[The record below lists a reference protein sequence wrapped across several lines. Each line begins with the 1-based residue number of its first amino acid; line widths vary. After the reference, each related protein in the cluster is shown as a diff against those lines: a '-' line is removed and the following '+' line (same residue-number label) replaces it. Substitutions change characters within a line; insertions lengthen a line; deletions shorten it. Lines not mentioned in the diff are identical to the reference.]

1 MTDFSRRFEVLE
13 EIVKTEQSYV
23 NFLERLVKI
32 FILPIRALVGT
43 PEQVLSADD
52 IKVLFANVEIIY
64 QFNYELSAQLRTRM
78 NNKRA
83 SFQLGDIFVKMT
95 PYFKMYAEY
104 LRNYDQSQALL
115 LRLQGKHKDFKIF
128 MEAQRTK
135 HKEHMQL
142 RDLLIMPV
150 QRIPRYR
157 LLLEELIKQT
167 PASNMDYANI
177 KEALQAIVEVA
188 DEVNKDIEEHERM
201 NKIVAIE
208 NRLSNP
214 PDNLVAP
221 HRKFIREASFTR
233 IEKHRKKEIT
243 FFLFNDVLVFGQQG
257 NSFASAFKLGS
268 KKLKVKIVASL
279 HAVSVLDIPESD
291 DLNGHFFQLCISP
304 QRKMLYFQSKT
315 VEEKASWIVS
325 LVETIGD
332 YNNKMNER
340 MDNIQRADSSTPIE
354 LLKSDSESNTPL
366 NSPGPASPNVPPNN
380 SNSNNSSPKSS
391 RKSGSHKKK
400 RTSGSHK
407 DKDKVKDKDK
417 SDRPPSVNEESVSE
431 SSAEGKGQTSTT
443 SGAMSVTLKPPVKD
457 EDDEAGLLFEKLSLR
472 ASVMVNPADLH
483 KFVQRENMKAG
494 LKRPYETLRPTS
506 PNSRSTGVPDRR
518 MPSPSLAPNPALYNS
533 NNNNNTN
540 STSPTAESPR
550 NAANSVA
557 TPPPPMARMA
567 SKPNLKSPPLSPNHP
582 TEDQTSPS
590 IPKRPSD
597 PALHEGQITKKAS
610 DPSLNTGQITKKAS
624 DPSLNTGQI
633 TKKSSD
639 PALNTSHVNKDG
651 GDVSPTPMPRP
662 TPPTTPRGTSGGTL
676 RKQPSIPDVA
686 SQITNHNSASETS
699 PSQPRPTPP
708 TTPRGN
714 NGTLRKQPSVAE
726 MNANQVNSPN
736 ATNTAPTPVP
746 RRPSDAS
753 RNSMLRSQPSSGDL
767 NANNQISS
775 PNGSNPTSPTPVPR
789 RPSDPKINANQIV
802 SGPNSSPTP
811 APRLSDATKPQLNLN
826 GLKSSPTSSTN
837 GSPESSK
844 TSSPRDGPTSGPQ
857 SAPPHNKRIS
867 APEAHR
873 HDVNPGSPR
882 DSTGEKPPVVTRPA
896 AAGTRHALEKPVAP
910 APNAKGLAAPP
921 KKRPMAVSGGPSPNS
936 PGQQKQPPMLRNP
949 SVGQLNGPKLPPRPG
964 VKKVSATSLD
974 K

>member
-1 MTDFSRRFEVLE
+1 MDFSRRFEVLE

-115 LRLQGKHKDFKIF
+115 LRLQAKHKDFKVF
-128 MEAQRTK
+128 TEAQRAK

-167 PASNMDYANI
+167 PPSNMDYQNI

-233 IEKHRKKEIT
+233 IEKHRKKEVA
-243 FFLFNDVLVFGQQG
+243 FFLFNDILVFAQLG

-268 KKLKVKIVASL
+268 KKLKVKIVCSL

-304 QRKMLYFQSKT
+304 QRKMLYFQSKNL
-315 VEEKASWIVS
+315 EDKAGWIIS
-325 LVETIGD
+325 LVETIAD
-332 YNNKMNER
+332 YTNKMNER
-340 MDNIQRADSSTPIE
+340 MDNIQRADTTLPIE
-354 LLKSDSESNTPL
+354 LMKSDSASESNTPL
-366 NSPGPASPNVPPNN
+366 NSPGPASPNVPANN
-380 SNSNNSSPKSS
+380 SNSNNSSPKAS
-391 RKSGSHKKK
+391 RKSGSYKTGKK

-407 DKDKVKDKDK
+407 EKKDKDKDK
-417 SDRPPSVNEESVSE
+417 SDRPMSINEESVSE
-431 SSAEGKGQTSTT
+431 SSAEAKGNHN
-443 SGAMSVTLKPPVKD
+443 GGMSVTLKPPVKD
-457 EDDEAGLLFEKLSLR
+457 DDDEAGLLFEKLSLR

-506 PNSRSTGVPDRR
+506 PNRQSPGIPDRR
-518 MPSPSLAPNPALYNS
+518 MPSPTLTPNPLLTS
-533 NNNNNTN
+533 NTN
-540 STSPTAESPR
+540 NITAGNTSPAPESPR
-550 NAANSVA
+550 NASQSVSVGS
-557 TPPPPMARMA
+557 PPPPMARMA
-567 SKPNLKSPPLSPNHP
+567 SKPNLKSPPLSPHHP
-582 TEDQTSPS
+582 AEDQTSPS
-590 IPKRPSD
+590 ITKKPSD
-597 PALHEGQITKKAS
+597 PALNDGVITKKAS
-610 DPSLNTGQITKKAS
+610 DPSLNTGQVTKKPS
-624 DPSLNTGQI
+624 DPALNAGQV
-633 TKKSSD
+633 TKKPSD
-639 PALNTSHVNKDG
+639 PALNTSQVNKDG
-651 GDVSPTPMPRP
+651 GEAPTPMARP

-676 RKQPSIPDVA
+676 RKQPSIPDVTN
-686 SQITNHNSASETS
+686 QITNANTS
-699 PSQPRPTPP
+699 PTPP
-708 TTPRGN
+708 ITPRGN
-714 NGTLRKQPSVAE
+714 SVTLRKQPSVADV
-726 MNANQVNSPN
+726 NANIVNSPN
-736 ATNTAPTPVP
+736 APTPAP
-746 RRPSDAS
+746 RRPSDPPK
-753 RNSMLRSQPSSGDL
+753 NSAVNSDTLRKQPSGEF
-767 NANNQISS
+767 NASNQITS
-775 PNGSNPTSPTPVPR
+775 PNGSTPPSTSPTPASR
-789 RPSDPKINANQIV
+789 RPSDPKINANQI

-811 APRLSDATKPQLNLN
+811 QPRISDANKPPLNLN
-826 GLKSSPTSSTN
+826 GLKSSPTGSTN
-837 GSPESSK
+837 ASPNSSK
-844 TSSPRDGPTSGPQ
+844 ASSPRDSAPSVNGPH
-857 SAPPHNKRIS
+857 SAPPYNKRIS
-867 APEAHR
+867 APESHR
-873 HDVNPGSPR
+873 HDVNLATPSSPQPQEN
-882 DSTGEKPPVVTRPA
+882 GEKVGPVISRPA

-921 KKRPMAVSGGPSPNS
+921 KKRPMAVSGGPSTS
-936 PGQQKQPPMLRNP
+936 APGQQKQPPMLRNP
-949 SVGQLNGPKLPPRPG
+949 STGQLNSPKLPPRPG
-964 VKKVSATSLD
+964 AKKASATSLD